1 MRPLPVIVGFG
12 GFNAAGRASFH
23 HSYRRTIY
31 DSLSTEAK
39 QVTVGSLAALMGL
52 AKVKNNRCVKL
63 DGSKISEKEYS
74 ELEKKVLDGTL
85 VRKLSQ
91 DHFDSGA
98 LSQTVSI
105 PSEGARLVLD
115 KSKLPADLPEGWKL
129 IEENNDSV
137 ILEISSDLGIK
148 SRQRYALAVQS
159 AGQLPNGFKPGDLYK
174 SRFHPKGLQ
183 LAIAASSDAIKSI
196 GIGWEDIKQLL
207 HPDQIAVYSASAMAQ
222 LDGHGTGGMLQA
234 RLKGKRVSSKQLP
247 LGLNTMPADFINA
260 YVLGNIGTT
269 GANAGACATFLYNLR
284 MAVEDIQEGRRK
296 VVIVGNAEAP
306 LEPEVIE
313 GYAAMSAL
321 ATDSALKKIDGSE
334 IPDHRRAS
342 RPFGDNCGFTLGE
355 SGQYFVLMD
364 DSLAIELGAKIYSGI
379 LPVFINADGF
389 KKSISAPGP
398 GNYITLAKAVAAAK
412 AIFGSKIACN
422 RSFIQ
427 AHGSS
432 TPQNR
437 VTESHIFDTVAK
449 AFGITDWPVTAVKA
463 FVGHS
468 LAPASADQ
476 LSNTLG
482 VMEHAILPGIKT
494 INSIAEDVFEGRLS
508 IALKDTDIEGRAQ
521 IGFLNSKG
529 FGGNN
534 ATGTVIAPKLAE
546 SMLAKRHGDKVFS
559 QYQKR
564 KEKVEAQSAEY
575 DSKCL
580 GGEFEPIYHFGENLI
595 EEKDISINETEIQ
608 LRGATKNIPLIFEN
622 TYKDMF

>member
-31 DSLSTEAK
+31 DSLSCETK
-39 QVTVGSLAALMGL
+39 RVTVGSLAALMGL
-52 AKVKNNRCVKL
+52 AKVKNNECVKL
-63 DGSKISEKEYS
+63 DGSKISDKEFS
-74 ELEKKVLDGTL
+74 KLERKVLDGTL

-91 DHFDSGA
+91 EHFDSGA
-98 LSQTVSI
+98 VPQTI
-105 PSEGARLVLD
+105 GLPSEGTRLILD
-115 KSKLPADLPEGWKL
+115 KAKLPVDLPEGWRILEK
-129 IEENNDSV
+129 NNNSV
-137 ILEISSDLGIK
+137 TLEISNGSGIK
-148 SRQRYALAVQS
+148 SHRHYPLPVQS

-183 LAIAASSDAIKSI
+183 LAIAASSDAIKSV
-196 GIGWEDIKQLL
+196 GIRWEDIKQIL

-222 LDGHGTGGMLQA
+222 LDAHGTGGMLQA

-313 GYAAMSAL
+313 GYVAMSAL
-321 ATDSALKKIDGSE
+321 ATDSALKKIDGKE
-334 IPDHRRAS
+334 TPDYRRAS
-342 RPFGDNCGFTLGE
+342 RPFGENCGFTLGE

-379 LPVFINADGF
+379 LPVFVNADGF
-389 KKSISAPGP
+389 KRSISAPGP
-398 GNYITLAKAVAAAK
+398 GNYITLAKAVASAK
-412 AIFGSKIACN
+412 AIFGSKNVCN
-422 RSFIQ
+422 KSFIQ

-449 AFGITDWPVTAVKA
+449 AFSITDWPVTAIKA

-476 LSNTLG
+476 LSSTLG
-482 VMEHAILPGIKT
+482 VMEHGILPGIKT
-494 INSIAEDVFEGRLS
+494 ISSIAEDVFKDRLS
-508 IALKDTDIEGRAQ
+508 IALKDTDIKGRAQ

-534 ATGTVIAPKLAE
+534 ATGTIIAPKLAE
-546 SMLAKRHGDKVFS
+546 SMLKKRYGNKIFS
-559 QYQKR
+559 EYQKR

-580 GGEFEPIYHFGENLI
+580 SGEFKPIYHFAENLI
-595 EEKDISINETEIQ
+595 EEKDISINETEIR
-608 LRGATKNIPLIFEN
+608 LRGTAKNIPLIFEN
-622 TYKDMF
+622 SYKDMF

>member
-23 HSYRRTIY
+23 HGYKRTIF
-31 DSLSTEAK
+31 DSLSTETK
-39 QVTVGSLAALMGL
+39 QLTVGSLAALMGL
-52 AKVKNNRCVKL
+52 AKVINSECVKL
-63 DGSKISEKEYS
+63 DGSKISDEEFS

-91 DHFDSGA
+91 DHFDSSA
-98 LSQTVSI
+98 VPQTVSI
-105 PSEGARLVLD
+105 PSEDAKLVLD
-115 KSKLPADLPEGWKL
+115 KSKLPVDLPEGWKL
-129 IEENNDSV
+129 IKKNNDSV
-137 ILEISSDLGIK
+137 TLEISSDLGIT
-148 SRQRYALAVQS
+148 SRRYYPLSVQS
-159 AGQLPNGFKPGDLYK
+159 AGQLPTGFRPGDLYK

-183 LAIAASSDAIKSI
+183 LAIAASSDAIKSV
-196 GIGWEDIKQLL
+196 GISWEKIKQFL

-222 LDGHGTGGMLQA
+222 LDAHGTGGMLQA

-334 IPDHRRAS
+334 TPDHRRAS
-342 RPFGDNCGFTLGE
+342 RPFGENCGFTLGE

-412 AIFGSKIACN
+412 AIFGSEDICN

-476 LSNTLG
+476 LSSTLG
-482 VMEHAILPGIKT
+482 VMEHQILPGIKT
-494 INSIAEDVFEGRLS
+494 INSVAEDVFEDRLS
-508 IALKDTDIEGRAQ
+508 IALEDTEIKGRAQ

-534 ATGTVIAPKLAE
+534 ATGTIIAPKLAE
-546 SMLAKRHGDKVFS
+546 SMLKKRHGNKVFS
-559 QYQKR
+559 EYQKR

-580 GGEFEPIYHFGENLI
+580 RGEFEPIYHFGENLI
-595 EEKDISINETEIQ
+595 EEKDISISENEVR

-622 TYKDMF
+622 AYEDMF